1 MKKKIVPVVIAI
13 LLIILTIAIGI
24 GTGIMEKYSYSDERA
39 DLFAYFEISKQGE
52 TAILLQD
59 QLVEAKAIAENG
71 TYYLPISFV
80 KESMN
85 ERFYYDYNEDLLL
98 YSLPK
103 ETVTVA
109 LTDTSYTKEENTVE
123 LGYPLVLRKDDA
135 VYVAV
140 DYIKVF
146 TNFSYE
152 AFEGPSR
159 LQIRTQWG
167 EKQVA
172 YIKKNTQVR
181 LKGGV
186 KSEILFDVMVGDEV
200 VVLETMENWSKV
212 KTQNGIIGYVEN
224 KRLRDQQTISETP
237 VTDVAE
243 PEYTS
248 LKKDYKINM
257 VWNLVTNATANGN
270 VDALLD
276 KTKGIN
282 TISPTWFALCDN
294 QGNLSSLADA
304 SYVSRMHE
312 RGIEVWAMVD
322 NFTNKNVSTLEV
334 ISYTSKRTNFI
345 NNLMNQ
351 VKTYGIDG
359 INLDFE
365 QIPQEAAD
373 DYIQLIRE
381 LSIACR
387 NQGIVFSIDNYVPTG
402 YTEHYN
408 RLEQGIVADYVV
420 IMGYDEHW
428 LGSDEPGSVAS
439 IDFVENGIA
448 DTLSVVPK
456 EKVINALPFY
466 TILWGIGEKVTS
478 SAMGMKRAEE
488 FLTEKG
494 ISAQWDD
501 TTCQNYVTYTEE
513 GVTYHMWLEDERSI
527 ETKLNVMKN
536 YDIGGVS
543 GWRLGFEKEVI
554 WDKIAAFVQGE

>member
-1 MKKKIVPVVIAI
+1 MKKKIVPVIIAI
-13 LLIILTIAIGI
+13 LLIILTIAIGV
-24 GTGIMEKYSYSDERA
+24 GTGIMEKYSYSNERA
-39 DLFAYFEISKQGE
+39 DLYGYFGISQQGE

-59 QLVEAKAIAENG
+59 ELLEEKAIPENG

-80 KESMN
+80 QEAITA
-85 ERFYYDYNEDLLL
+85 RFYYDYNEDLLL
-98 YSLPK
+98 YSFPT

-109 LTDTSYTKEENTVE
+109 LSNTGYTKEGNTIE
-123 LGYPLVLRKDDA
+123 LGYPIVLRKEDK
-135 VYVAV
+135 VYVAI
-140 DYIKVF
+140 DYVKAF
-146 TNFSYE
+146 ANFSYE

-181 LKGGV
+181 IRGGV
-186 KSEILFDVMVGDEV
+186 KSEILFDVAAGEEV
-200 VVLETMENWSKV
+200 TILETMETWSKV
-212 KTQNGIIGYVEN
+212 KTSNSIIGYVEN
-224 KRLRDQQTISETP
+224 KRLRDQQTIQETP
-237 VTDVAE
+237 VTDVTE
-243 PEYTS
+243 PVYTS
-248 LKKDYKINM
+248 LTKDYKINM
-257 VWNLVTNATANGN
+257 VWNLVTNTTANGN
-270 VDALLD
+270 VDDLLAG
-276 KTKGIN
+276 TKGIN
-282 TISPTWFALCDN
+282 TISPTWFALSDN
-294 QGNLSSLADA
+294 NGNISSLADA
-304 SYVSRMHE
+304 SYVNRMHE

-322 NFTNKNVSTLEV
+322 NFTNKEVSTVEV
-334 ISYTSKRTNFI
+334 ISYTSKRSNFI

-351 VKTYGIDG
+351 VQTYGLDG

-365 QIPQEAAD
+365 QIPQEVAD

-387 NQGIVFSIDNYVPTG
+387 NHGIVFSIDNYVPTG

-408 RLEQGIVADYVV
+408 RQEQGIVADYVI

-448 DTLSVVPK
+448 DTVSVVPK

-466 TILWGIGEKVTS
+466 TILWGIGEEVTS

-488 FLTEKG
+488 LLTEKG
-494 ISAQWDD
+494 ISSEWDD
-501 TTCQNYVTYTEE
+501 TTCQNYVTYTED
-513 GVTYHMWLEDERSI
+513 GVEYQMWLEDERSI
-527 ETKLNVMKN
+527 ETKLNIMKN

-543 GWRLGFEKEVI
+543 GWRLGFEKEAI